1 MTSTPRGSPDWIL
14 SADGPIEAEAGAVV
28 EIPVRLM
35 AEESRLKS
43 RSTPVTLVLIAAD
56 DRLSVREEAR
66 FYPVS
71 PRRWAALRPTSGP
84 GRQAQICRCL
94 PSFAFAAGPEHR
106 AMTHYRPFNIVT
118 T

>member
-14 SADGPIEAEAGAVV
+14 STDGSIEAEPGAVI
-28 EIPVRLM
+28 EIPVRL